1 MADPQLPGGWL
12 PPQAPTHAA
21 EPPRPPVFAAP
32 PAEQGMDGLAIAALV
47 CALTSLALLVVSLGL
62 SFILSLPLALSGWV
76 LASRSGRP
84 GAGRTLSI
92 IAVALS
98 VVAAV
103 VWLGLMA
110 AGFTPEE
117 LQRSLE
123 QELQRQRRSS

>member
-12 PPQAPTHAA
+12 PPQAPTGAA
-21 EPPRPPVFAAP
+21 EPPRSPGFVAP

-47 CALTSLALLVVSLGL
+47 CALTSLALLVISLGL
-62 SFILSLPLALSGWV
+62 SFVLSLPLALTGWV
-76 LASRSGRP
+76 CASRSGRP

-98 VVAAV
+98 VAAAV

>member
-12 PPQAPTHAA
+12 PPQAPTHGA
-21 EPPRPPVFAAP
+21 EPPRPRGFAAP
-32 PAEQGMDGLAIAALV
+32 PVEQGMDGLAIAALV
-47 CALTSLALLVVSLGL
+47 CALTSLALLVLSLGL

-98 VVAAV
+98 VAAAV
-103 VWLGLMA
+103 VWLALMA